1 MFKMNKSEIFIE
13 LGQSQKPESI
23 FPASACFI
31 AEIDGRKIQDKDSL
45 MKALAAGFRFPAY
58 FGENWDALA
67 DCLRSLPDELE
78 GYDVYMLYI
87 RNYKE
92 MLAAFPEE
100 RKNLEEV
107 LEDAASFVADPCG
120 KKLAVCLG

>member
-1 MFKMNKSEIFIE
+1 MLKMSKSEIFIE
-13 LGQSQKPESI
+13 LGQGQKPESI

-45 MKALAAGFRFPAY
+45 MKSLAEGFRFPSY

-78 GYDVYMLYI
+78 GYDAYLLYI
-87 RNYKE
+87 KNYKE

-100 RKNLEEV
+100 LKNFEEV
-107 LEDAASFVADPCG
+107 FEDAASFVSDPCG
-120 KKLAVCLG
+120 KKLVLCFS